1 MSYEDKSGKET
12 KKVNAEKQ
20 TKWKTRRECRSFIIE
35 KGRESLYDSNYEKND
50 WCYSYIIGEN
60 HERIMHDM

>member
-35 KGRESLYDSNYEKND
+35 KGGSR
-50 WCYSYIIGEN
+50 CTTQ
-60 HERIMHDM
+60 IMKKMIDAMVI

>member
-20 TKWKTRRECRSFIIE
+20 TKWKDPPGMQVFHYRKR
-35 KGRESLYDSNYEKND
+35 GGESLYDSNYEKND
-50 WCYSYIIGEN
+50 
-60 HERIMHDM
+60 